1 MFIIYHILKE
11 FDLDTQNIFIF
22 AVASSLILILF
33 FFFNQVRKNLKN
45 GINRFDDEDRFSR
58 GEHFP
63 RFSFYIVIAYALGYF
78 SNGIKD
84 GNPILGIFILLISI
98 LLTGF
103 YFHIAMKRFRDF
115 NMSGWYSLLLCIPLL
130 NIIILLGLLFIPGT
144 KKENYSPV

>member
-58 GEHFP
+58 GQHFP

-84 GNPILGIFILLISI
+84 GNIYKNYIKDCYTLLEE
-98 LLTGF
+98 L
-103 YFHIAMKRFRDF
+103 KNDVR
-115 NMSGWYSLLLCIPLL
+115 N
-130 NIIILLGLLFIPGT
+130 N
-144 KKENYSPV
+144 